1 MKKEDKKSD
10 ISDVFGGTLNL
21 FGFKIDLGKLL
32 SSPEDV
38 KGGLEQL
45 REKLKKAG
53 GREVMSDEEW
63 KSGGVGIS
71 GHFRTS
77 GILGDREYHVGTTTP
92 PVEPVAKRKRKEKA
106 PEPPEAVEPPV
117 DVFRE
122 AEEIVVVAEVPGVE
136 LADLELKVKDDVLIL
151 ATKPATRRHYLKKIE
166 LGSAVD
172 GGSLKATC
180 RNGILEIHLQK
191 KLN

>member
-1 MKKEDKKSD
+1 MKKEDEKSD
-10 ISDVFGGTLNL
+10 ISDVFGGTLNI
-21 FGFKIDLGKLL
+21 FGLKIDLVKLI

-63 KSGGVGIS
+63 KSGGASIS
-71 GHFRTS
+71 GHFKTS

-92 PVEPVAKRKRKEKA
+92 PVEPVARRKRKEKA

-122 AEEIVVVAEVPGVE
+122 AEEIIVVAEVPGVE
-136 LADLELKVKDDVLIL
+136 LADLELKVEDNVLSL
-151 ATKPATRRHYLKKIE
+151 STKPTAHRNYHKKIE
-166 LGSAVD
+166 LGSLVD
-172 GGSLKATC
+172 ESSLKASC

-191 KLN
+191 KT

>member
-10 ISDVFGGTLNL
+10 ISDVIGGTLNI
-21 FGFKIDLGKLL
+21 FGLKIDLAKLL

-38 KGGLEQL
+38 KDRLEEL

-53 GREVMSDEEW
+53 GKEVLSDEEW

-92 PVEPVAKRKRKEKA
+92 PVEPVAKRKRNEKA
-106 PEPPEAVEPPV
+106 PEPTEAVEPPV
-117 DVFRE
+117 DIFRE

-136 LADLELKVKDDVLIL
+136 LTDLELRVNDDVLIL
-151 ATKPATRRHYLKKIE
+151 TTKPAAQRNYLKKIE
-166 LGSAVD
+166 LGSPVD
-172 GGSLKATC
+172 EGSLKATC
-180 RNGILEIHLQK
+180 RNGVLEIHLQK
-191 KLN
+191 KT

>member
-1 MKKEDKKSD
+1 MKKEDKESD
-10 ISDVFGGTLNL
+10 ISDVIGGTLNI
-21 FGFKIDLGKLL
+21 FGLKIDLAKLL

-38 KGGLEQL
+38 NDRLEEL

-53 GREVMSDEEW
+53 GKEVLSDEEW
-63 KSGGVGIS
+63 RRGGVSIS
-71 GHFRTS
+71 GRLRTS

-122 AEEIVVVAEVPGVE
+122 DKEIVVVAEVPGVE
-136 LADLELKVKDDVLIL
+136 LADLELRVNDDVLFL
-151 ATKPATRRHYLKKIE
+151 ATKSTARRNYVKKIDLDSTVE
-166 LGSAVD
+166 ES
-172 GGSLKATC
+172 SLKANC

-191 KLN
+191 KT

>member
-1 MKKEDKKSD
+1 MKKEEKNSD
-10 ISDVFGGTLNL
+10 ISDVIGGTLNI
-21 FGFKIDLGKLL
+21 FGLKIDMGKLL
-32 SSPEDV
+32 SSPEEV

-53 GREVMSDEEW
+53 GKEALSDEEW
-63 KSGGVGIS
+63 GQGGVSIS
-71 GHFRTS
+71 GHLRTG
-77 GILGDREYHVGTTTP
+77 GILGEREYHIGTTGAP
-92 PVEPVAKRKRKEKA
+92 IKSRGQDKA

-136 LADLELKVKDDVLIL
+136 LADLKLKVEDNVLSL
-151 ATKPATRRHYLKKIE
+151 STKPTARRNYHKKIE
-166 LGSAVD
+166 LGSLVD
-172 GGSLKATC
+172 ESSLKTTC

-191 KLN
+191 KA

>member
-38 KGGLEQL
+38 KDRLEEL

-53 GREVMSDEEW
+53 GKEVLSDEEW
-63 KSGGVGIS
+63 KSGGMSIS
-71 GHFRTS
+71 GHLRTS
-77 GILGDREYHVGTTTP
+77 GILGDREYHIGTAGSPT
-92 PVEPVAKRKRKEKA
+92 RRRGQEKVSEQ
-106 PEPPEAVEPPV
+106 PEVVEPPV

-136 LADLELKVKDDVLIL
+136 LADLELRVNDDVLIL
-151 ATKPATRRHYLKKIE
+151 TTKPAAQRNYLKKIE
-166 LGSAVD
+166 LGSPVD
-172 GGSLKATC
+172 ESSLKANC

-191 KLN
+191 KT

>member
-1 MKKEDKKSD
+1 MKKEDKKAD
-10 ISDVFGGTLNL
+10 ISDVIGGTLNI
-21 FGFKIDLGKLL
+21 FGLKIDLAKLL

-45 REKLKKAG
+45 REKLKRAG

-63 KSGGVGIS
+63 KSGGVSIS
-71 GHFRTS
+71 GHFRTR

-92 PVEPVAKRKRKEKA
+92 PVEPVPKRKRKEKA

-122 AEEIVVVAEVPGVE
+122 AKEIVVVAEVPGVE
-136 LADLELKVKDDVLIL
+136 LADLELKVKDDVLSIS
-151 ATKPATRRHYLKKIE
+151 TKSTARRNYLKKIE
-166 LGSAVD
+166 LGSLVD
-172 GGSLKATC
+172 EKSLKANC

-191 KLN
+191 KT

>member
-1 MKKEDKKSD
+1 MKKEDEKSD
-10 ISDVFGGTLNL
+10 ISDVFGGTLNV
-21 FGFKIDLGKLL
+21 FGLKLDLAKLL

-71 GHFRTS
+71 GSFKTS
-77 GILGDREYHVGTTTP
+77 GVLGDREYHVGTTTP
-92 PVEPVAKRKRKEKA
+92 SVEPVARRKRKEKA

-122 AEEIVVVAEVPGVE
+122 AKEIVVVAEVPGVE
-136 LADLELKVKDDVLIL
+136 LADLELKVNDNVLSL
-151 ATKPATRRHYLKKIE
+151 STKTNARRNYLKKIE
-166 LGSAVD
+166 LGFPVD
-172 GGSLKATC
+172 EGSLKATC

-191 KLN
+191 KT

>member
-1 MKKEDKKSD
+1 MKKEDEKSD
-10 ISDVFGGTLNL
+10 ISDIIGGTLNISGL
-21 FGFKIDLGKLL
+21 KIDLAKLL

-53 GREVMSDEEW
+53 GKEVMSDEEW
-63 KSGGVGIS
+63 KSGGVNIS

-77 GILGDREYHVGTTTP
+77 GVLGDREYHVGTTPP
-92 PVEPVAKRKRKEKA
+92 PVEPVVRRKREKKA

-122 AEEIVVVAEVPGVE
+122 AKEIVVVAEVPGVE
-136 LADLELKVKDDVLIL
+136 LADLELKVKDNVLSL
-151 ATKPATRRHYLKKIE
+151 STKPTARRNYHKKIE
-166 LGSAVD
+166 LGSPVD
-172 GGSLKATC
+172 EGSLKATC

-191 KLN
+191 KT

>member
-1 MKKEDKKSD
+1 MKKEAKEPD
-10 ISDVFGGTLNL
+10 ISDVIGGTLNI
-21 FGFKIDLGKLL
+21 FGLKIDLAKLL

-38 KGGLEQL
+38 KGRLEQL

-63 KSGGVGIS
+63 KSGGMSIR

-77 GILGDREYHVGTTTP
+77 GILGDREYHIGTTTP
-92 PVEPVAKRKRKEKA
+92 PVEPVVKRKRKEK
-106 PEPPEAVEPPV
+106 PPGPLEAVEPPL

-122 AEEIVVVAEVPGVE
+122 AEEIIVVAEVPGVE
-136 LADLELKVKDDVLIL
+136 IADLELRVNDDVLLL
-151 ATKPATRRHYLKKIE
+151 ATKSTARRNYLKKIE
-166 LGSAVD
+166 LGSPVD
-172 GGSLKATC
+172 EGSLKATC

-191 KLN
+191 KV